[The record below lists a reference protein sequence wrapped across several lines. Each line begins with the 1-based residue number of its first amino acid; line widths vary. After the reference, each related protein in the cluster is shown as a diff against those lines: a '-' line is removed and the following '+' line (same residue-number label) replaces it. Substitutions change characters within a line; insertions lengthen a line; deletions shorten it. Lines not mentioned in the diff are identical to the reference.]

1 MQCVLATL
9 MLRSP
14 FFMPTFAVADAT
26 TAAAML
32 APGTQL
38 MALFLLN
45 LICAGLAFAVVESKG
60 HRSWIWLLV
69 AFLLG
74 PLGLLAAVGLS
85 DRKTHRLLANIAR
98 ASDQIEGELE
108 RF

>member
-1 MQCVLATL
+1 
-9 MLRSP
+9 
-14 FFMPTFAVADAT
+14 MPTSASAAAT
-26 TAAAML
+26 TAAAIV
-32 APGTQL
+32 APGTQ
-38 MALFLLN
+38 MMVLFLVN
-45 LICAGLAFAVVESKG
+45 LICAGLAFAVAESKG
-60 HRSWIWLLV
+60 HRTWIWLLV

-85 DRKTHRLLANIAR
+85 DRKTHRLLASIAR

>member
-1 MQCVLATL
+1 MV
-9 MLRSP
+9 
-14 FFMPTFAVADAT
+14 
-26 TAAAML
+26 

-38 MALFLLN
+38 MVLFLLN
-45 LICAGLAFAVVESKG
+45 MICAGLAFAVADSKG
-60 HRSWIWLLV
+60 HRPWIWLLV
-69 AFLLG
+69 TFLLG

-85 DRKTHRLLANIAR
+85 DRKSHRLLASIAR

>member
-1 MQCVLATL
+1 
-9 MLRSP
+9 
-14 FFMPTFAVADAT
+14 MPSSDTVAT
-26 TAAAML
+26 TAAAMV

-38 MALFLLN
+38 MVLFLLN
-45 LICAGLAFAVVESKG
+45 MICAGLAFAVADSKG
-60 HRSWIWLLV
+60 HRPWIWLLV

-74 PLGLLAAVGLS
+74 PLALLAAVGLS
-85 DRKTHRLLANIAR
+85 DRKSHRLLASIAR

>member
-1 MQCVLATL
+1 
-9 MLRSP
+9 
-14 FFMPTFAVADAT
+14 MPTFATTLAAVDAT
-26 TAAAML
+26 TVAAMA
-32 APGTQL
+32 APGTQ
-38 MALFLLN
+38 MMVLFLVN
-45 LICAGLAFAVVESKG
+45 LICAGLAFAVAESKG
-60 HRSWIWLLV
+60 HRTWIWLLT

-85 DRKTHRLLANIAR
+85 DRKTHRLLASIAR